1 MSTVERIG
9 SEILTIV
16 IAIVIVGI
24 VLATTT
30 VVLTQFRGL
39 GINIPNEFT
48 PENYHSLLALVIMIV
63 VISVIVGVVFEHII
77 PNLKKAT
84 GAGADTATPPA

>member
-16 IAIVIVGI
+16 VAIVIAGI
-24 VLATTT
+24 VLSTTIL
-30 VVLTQFRGL
+30 VLAQFGSL
-39 GINIPNEFT
+39 GIDIPREFT
-48 PENYHSLLALVIMIV
+48 PGTYQSLLALVIMII

-84 GAGADTATPPA
+84 ATGTATPPA